1 MQLTLKVDQGDGP
14 VEVST
19 NLFTIVAWERKF
31 KRKASD
37 MSNGIGIEDLA
48 YLAHQACQQ
57 HGVVVPVVLDDFIK
71 KLVTLEVVNDEPDRP
86 TSPVPTDTL

>member
-1 MQLTLKVDQGDGP
+1 MQLTLRIDQGEGP
-14 VEVST
+14 VEVTT
-19 NLFTIVAWERKF
+19 NLFTIVSWERKF

-37 MSNGIGIEDLA
+37 LAGGIGIEDLA

-71 KLVTLEVVNDEPDRP
+71 KLQVLEVVSDEPDRP
-86 TSPVPTDTL
+86 TLPVPTDTH

>member
-14 VEVST
+14 FEVAT

-37 MSNGIGIEDLA
+37 MASGIGIEDLA

-57 HGVVVPVVLDDFIK
+57 NGIMVPVVLDDFIK
-71 KLVTLEVVNDEPDRP
+71 KLVLLEVVSDEPDRP
-86 TSPVPTDTL
+86 TLAAPTETL

>member
-1 MQLTLKVDQGDGP
+1 MQLTLRIDQGEGP
-14 VEVST
+14 VEVTT
-19 NLFTIVAWERKF
+19 NLFTIVSWERKF

-37 MSNGIGIEDLA
+37 LAGGIGIEDLA

-71 KLVTLEVVNDEPDRP
+71 KLQVLEVVSDEPDRP
-86 TSPVPTDTL
+86 TLPVPTDMH

>member
-1 MQLTLKVDQGDGP
+1 MQLTLKVDQGEGP
-14 VEVST
+14 IEVST

-37 MSNGIGIEDLA
+37 MASGIGIEDLA

-57 HGVVVPVVLDDFIK
+57 NGILVPVVLDDFIK
-71 KLVTLEVVNDEPDRP
+71 KLVTLEVVGDESDRP
-86 TSPVPTDTL
+86 TQAAPTETL